1 MLAVIYRWR
10 VKAGH
15 EEQFAAAWE
24 RVTRAI
30 RAKCGS
36 YGSRLHRCDDGLWL
50 AYALW
55 PDPTTRT
62 ACQGADDEGVRQ
74 MQAAAEELVETIE
87 CEVLR
92 DLLESPP
99 TT

>member
-10 VKAGH
+10 VKEGH
-15 EEQFAAAWE
+15 EDQFAAAWE

-36 YGSRLHRCDDGLWL
+36 HGSRLHRCDDGLWL

-55 PDPTTRT
+55 PDAATWA

-87 CEVLR
+87 CEVLT

-99 TT
+99 ST

>member
-10 VKAGH
+10 LRSGH
-15 EEQFAAAWE
+15 EDEFVAAWE

-30 RAKCGS
+30 HAQCGS

-55 PDPTTRT
+55 PDGQTRK
-62 ACQGADDEGVRQ
+62 ACGTPDEEGVRL
-74 MQAAAEELVETIE
+74 MQQAAEELVESIE
-87 CEVLR
+87 CEVVA
-92 DLLESPP
+92 DLLAPAPS
-99 TT
+99 